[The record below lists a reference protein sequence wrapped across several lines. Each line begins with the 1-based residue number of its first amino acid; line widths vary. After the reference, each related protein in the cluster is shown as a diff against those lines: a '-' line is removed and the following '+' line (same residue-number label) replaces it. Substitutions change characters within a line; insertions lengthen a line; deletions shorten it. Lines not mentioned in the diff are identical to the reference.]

1 MFFVAIATILFF
13 VVFFVSASK
22 LNSAVAAQH

>member
-22 LNSAVAAQH
+22 LNNAVTAQH

>member
-22 LNSAVAAQH
+22 LNNSVAAQH